1 MSIDCTCPAI
11 VLVRPQLGE
20 NIGAAA
26 RAMMNFGVRDLRIVA
41 PRDGWPNPDAAAM
54 ASGAGR
60 ILDNAA
66 VFADLTSALAGFQ
79 YVLATTA
86 RRRDL
91 SKPVFTPEEA
101 MAGLRHRIERGQRAA
116 VLFGPERSGL
126 QNPDLVVANGI
137 IEVPVNPEFRS
148 LNLAQCVLL
157 ICYEWLRGSETAA
170 GHEQAAAAPANVM
183 EKSRLVDLLVEDL
196 KLAGYFW
203 PPAKAAGMQ
212 LNLRN
217 LIMRLDLTGPEV
229 RTLHGVRR
237 SLKRYVAEDAETVNK
252 PGGKCSGAA
261 NGSSK
266 TDI

>member
-1 MSIDCTCPAI
+1 MPADSKSPAVI
-11 VLVRPQLGE
+11 LVRPQLGE
-20 NIGAAA
+20 NVGAAA
-26 RAMMNFGVRDLRIVA
+26 RAMMNFGVRSLRIVA
-41 PRDGWPNPDAAAM
+41 PRDGWPNPDAVAM

-66 VFADLTSALAGFQ
+66 VYPDLAPALAGFQ

-91 SKPVFTPEEA
+91 SKPVFAPAEA
-101 MAGLRHRIERGQRAA
+101 MADLRRRIDCGQKVA

-137 IEVPVNPEFRS
+137 IEVPANPEFRS

-157 ICYEWLRGSETAA
+157 VCYEWLRACENREVQPRSEI
-170 GHEQAAAAPANVM
+170 APAEVL

-196 KLAGYFW
+196 EQAKYFW
-203 PPAKAAGMQ
+203 PPAKAAGMR

-217 LIMRLDLTGPEV
+217 LIMRLDLTGPEI

-237 SLKRYVAEDAETVNK
+237 SLKRYVPK
-252 PGGKCSGAA
+252 GAA
-261 NGSSK
+261 AEPDKMDSEVGNGPPK
-266 TDI
+266 DI